1 MIANIIKNSILVCA
15 SIAVALL
22 IFEAFLR
29 FTDRV
34 AEPHFYRAH
43 PVLLY
48 EPSPN
53 TAGLRSGE
61 NKTPIWYANTEQG
74 FRQSSSSTATQ
85 NQDDLI
91 QGNLIQGDII
101 LFLGDSFTEA
111 AQVEAEDTFVELTE
125 ATLNAAGNTIT
136 AVNAGVSGYGTDQQL
151 VTYLNKGR
159 RLKPK
164 LVVLAFCTGNDVSDN
179 SRVLSPGYGMFFDLI
194 DGKLQGPITQGK
206 PPNPLKEFLN
216 RYTRLIPWLI
226 EKKRL
231 WHHLQMQINSFEG
244 EIFVSTGNPDWEH
257 AWAITE
263 RLIERLDYETQ
274 QDGAQLMIAV
284 LPVGYQIYND
294 PRHTHRAD
302 ENFYLVEQRLQDIAT
317 RNRIPLLPLLDKF
330 KKAAKQQQ
338 EPLFFDQIGHFT
350 VSGHQLTTHHL
361 APFIAEQL

>member
-22 IFEAFLR
+22 IFEIFLR

-61 NKTPIWYANTEQG
+61 NKTPIWYANTERG
-74 FRQSSSSTATQ
+74 FRQSSNSNTATQ
-85 NQDDLI
+85 NQ
-91 QGNLIQGDII
+91 GDII
-101 LFLGDSFTEA
+101 MFLGDSFTEA
-111 AQVEAEDTFVELTE
+111 AQVEAEDTFVEL
-125 ATLNAAGNTIT
+125 AKAALNAAGNTVT
-136 AVNAGVSGYGTDQQL
+136 TVNAGVSGYGTDQQL

-159 RLKPK
+159 LLKPK

-179 SRVLSPGYGMFFDLI
+179 SQVLSPGYGMFFDLV

-206 PPNPLKEFLN
+206 PPNPLKELLN
-216 RYTRLIPWLI
+216 RHTRLVPWLI

-231 WHHLQMQINSFEG
+231 WQHVQMQINSFEG
-244 EIFVSTGNPDWEH
+244 EIFASTGNPDWEH

-263 RLIERLDYETQ
+263 RLIERLDYETK
-274 QDGAQLMIAV
+274 QDGAQLLIAV
-284 LPVGYQIYND
+284 LPVGYQVYDD
-294 PRHTHRAD
+294 PRHTHRSN
-302 ENFYLVEQRLQDIAT
+302 ENLYLVEQRLQKIAT
-317 RNRIPLLPLLDKF
+317 RNGIPLLPLLDKF
-330 KKAAKQQQ
+330 KEAAKQQQ
-338 EPLFFDQIGHFT
+338 AHLFFDQIGHFT
-350 VSGHQLTTHHL
+350 VSGHQLTAHHL
-361 APFIAEQL
+361 APFIAERL